1 MKHTTFIAAII
12 GAAVSITGTT
22 VLAERAGADDHK
34 RPSFSDLD
42 ANADGQI
49 TLEEMQARGAAR
61 MAEIDTDSDGFF
73 SEDEAVAAA
82 TARAKERHARMVER
96 LDADKDGKLSL
107 EEMKPKGDR
116 GAKMFERADADKSG
130 GISEAE
136 FTEMTKKMEQ
146 RKGHGSKG
154 GHAHKDGQG
163 RKGDKPAND

>member
-1 MKHTTFIAAII
+1 MKHTTFIAAVI

-22 VLAERAGADDHK
+22 VLAERAGADHHM

-49 TLEEMQARGAAR
+49 TMEEMQARGEAR
-61 MAEIDTDSDGFF
+61 MAKIDTDSDGFF

-96 LDADKDGKLSL
+96 MDADKDGKLSL
-107 EEMKPKGDR
+107 DEMKPK
-116 GAKMFERADADKSG
+116 G

-146 RKGHGSKG
+146 HMRKGHGPKG
-154 GHAHKDGQG
+154 E
-163 RKGDKPAND
+163 KPAKN

>member
-1 MKHTTFIAAII
+1 MKHTTFIAAVI

-49 TLEEMQARGAAR
+49 TMEEMQARGAAR
-61 MAEIDTDSDGFF
+61 LAKVDTDGDGFL

-82 TARAKERHARMVER
+82 TARAKDRHARMVER

-107 EEMKPKGDR
+107 TEMQPKGDR
-116 GAKMFERADADKSG
+116 AAKMFERADADKSG

-146 RKGHGSKG
+146 HMRKGHGP
-154 GHAHKDGQG
+154 
-163 RKGDKPAND
+163 KGDKPAKN